1 VAFRPAMRPAPAR
14 RRSHTL
20 AAPSICIET
29 PETAME
35 GVIPSHFSR
44 SPNDQS
50 ATSSDEDNIYTNSAP
65 IRRER
70 CPKFTAKEDLII
82 AREVSASK
90 AHIASFGTKRER
102 FAAAAERANVTGP
115 EPSGVTLYVV

>member
-1 VAFRPAMRPAPAR
+1 
-14 RRSHTL
+14 
-20 AAPSICIET
+20 
-29 PETAME
+29 ME
-35 GVIPSHFSR
+35 GVIPSPFSR
-44 SPNDQS
+44 SPNDKS
-50 ATSSDEDNIYTNSAP
+50 VASSDDDNIDTNSAP

-70 CPKFTAKEDLII
+70 CPKFRAKEDLTI

-90 AHIASFGTKRER
+90 AHIASFGTKRKR